1 MPRKRPPV
9 HTFGVYIIAYADE
22 EVRRKVEAGE
32 EHIMHPEQLGGRLVY
47 LGPSERLA
55 AWHFYKAVR
64 EASPDPLAFMV
75 RIQKGSKT
83 IAEVRIEHTL

>member
-1 MPRKRPPV
+1 MPRKRAPV
-9 HTFGVYIIAYADE
+9 QTFSVYIIAYANE

-32 EHIMHPEQLGGRLVY
+32 EHIISTEQLSGRLVY

-55 AWHFYKAVR
+55 AWNFYKAVR
-64 EASPDPLAFMV
+64 EASANPLAFLV